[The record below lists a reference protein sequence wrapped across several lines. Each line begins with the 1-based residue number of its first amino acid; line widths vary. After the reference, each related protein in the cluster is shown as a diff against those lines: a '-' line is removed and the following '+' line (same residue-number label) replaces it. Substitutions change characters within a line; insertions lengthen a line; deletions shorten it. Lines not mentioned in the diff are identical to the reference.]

1 MRLAPLLKSSSFQR
15 SQVGRTFR
23 AERMAGSGW
32 ENFGGSPAQ
41 SSGAGR
47 GGTGAGLPSKEQYL
61 QRQSPWFPWPL
72 VGPGKGGNVK
82 DLEELNDKSTE
93 PACTL
98 PFATDSLLPLTRI
111 LCSGKSLSD
120 PLSSSAAGPQE
131 PKMGPT
137 CTVELPDYE
146 VH

>member
-1 MRLAPLLKSSSFQR
+1 
-15 SQVGRTFR
+15 
-23 AERMAGSGW
+23 MAGSGW
-32 ENFGGSPAQ
+32 ENFGGSPAR

-47 GGTGAGLPSKEQYL
+47 GGTGG
-61 QRQSPWFPWPL
+61 RSPIKRAVSSETEPLVTWPL
-72 VGPGKGGNVK
+72 VGPGKGRNVN

-93 PACTL
+93 PECTF
-98 PFATDSLLPLTRI
+98 PFAADSLLPLTQI

-120 PLSSSAAGPQE
+120 PLLSSAAGPQE
-131 PKMGPT
+131 PKMGPS